1 MTRPGL
7 CRGLAVVLIAMVFNG
22 LPEAEVG
29 DAGAPRSARE
39 VFPPL
44 PRASP
49 PLPRA
54 SPALPFLESER
65 PMTRTVEDMRTPGF
79 PWSSRA

>member
-49 PLPRA
+49 
-54 SPALPFLESER
+54 ALPFLESER